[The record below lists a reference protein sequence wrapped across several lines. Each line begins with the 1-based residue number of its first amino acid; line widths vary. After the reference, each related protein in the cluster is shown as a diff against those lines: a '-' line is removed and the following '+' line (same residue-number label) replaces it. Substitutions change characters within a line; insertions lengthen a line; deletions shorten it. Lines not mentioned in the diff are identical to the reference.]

1 MTMGVARRTNRV
13 VGLQMTVG
21 SLRHNTADPHRW
33 HGVACDN
40 PEAPAGDNR

>member
-13 VGLQMTVG
+13 VPPQMAGG
-21 SLRHNTADPHRW
+21 SAPHNTADPHRR
-33 HGVACDN
+33 HGVTCDI